1 MKQDVVMLILV
12 IIFIVILFG
21 TAASIAVRANGMK
34 KVYWLLCS
42 FLLGMGSLSFIYFLA
57 FPVQHKL
64 PDGSLSGEMPPQ
76 LGLAGTITQ
85 LGVYG
90 TVLGFMVMGLWRLI
104 ELFNK
109 RHDS

>member
-1 MKQDVVMLILV
+1 MKQDVVMLILA

-21 TAASIAVRANGMK
+21 TAASIAVRARGMK

-42 FLLGMGSLSFIYFLA
+42 FLLGLGSVSFIYFLA
-57 FPVQHKL
+57 FPERHTL

-76 LGLAGTITQ
+76 LGLAGTVTQ
-85 LGVYG
+85 LGIYG
-90 TVLGFMVMGLWRLI
+90 AVLGFMVMGLWRLI
-104 ELFNK
+104 ALFTK